1 MLAAKRNLGKYW
13 KYGESVARQL
23 ASIKPATGTAQ
34 PSQPPAQQL
43 ETLISSTDL
52 KFFETIISD
61 LHRRSLE
68 MEGMASNVK
77 NLLEQLQFQ
86 PAFTVQGLK
95 NILKSHTDTLMS
107 LAEKT
112 ASFHEEV
119 QNLRNIYRQF
129 NLLYRHDS
137 RDPFASKYT
146 PAKENEVSPAAQ
158 PSGLVAPKINSIL
171 GASQPAQMNLLQ
183 PQTPAS
189 TPAAPSTPFSFNA
202 SSTFLKKF

>member
-23 ASIKPATGTAQ
+23 ASLKPAPGAQ
-34 PSQPPAQQL
+34 PVQPAAQQL

-52 KFFETIISD
+52 KFLETIIGD
-61 LHRRSLE
+61 LQQRSVE
-68 MEGMASNVK
+68 MEGMASSIK
-77 NLLEQLQFQ
+77 NLLEQLQVQ
-86 PAFTVQGLK
+86 PSFSVQGLK
-95 NILKSHTDTLMS
+95 NILKCHTDTLMS

-129 NLLYRHDS
+129 NLIYRHDS
-137 RDPFASKYT
+137 RDPFAPKYT
-146 PAKENEVSPAAQ
+146 PSKENETAPAPQQ
-158 PSGLVAPKINSIL
+158 PGLVAPKINSIL
-171 GASQPAQMNLLQ
+171 GASQPAQTNLLQ

-189 TPAAPSTPFSFNA
+189 LPTTPASSFSFP
-202 SSTFLKKF
+202 SSSSFLKKF